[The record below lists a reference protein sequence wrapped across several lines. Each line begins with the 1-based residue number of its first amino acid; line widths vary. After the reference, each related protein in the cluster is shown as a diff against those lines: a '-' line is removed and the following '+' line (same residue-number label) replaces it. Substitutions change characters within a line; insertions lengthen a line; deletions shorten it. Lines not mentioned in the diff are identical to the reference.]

1 LNRAGFQSNA
11 QHVKRLFLF
20 VLLVI
25 SLASA
30 PGPAF
35 AGAAADCPMAMAS
48 GMSGGGIAA
57 HKDMGCCAPA
67 CAPNCALACPG
78 AVVPLPGAEIGQVRA
93 DGLLSASRPPFG
105 LPSIDP
111 GAVDPPPR
119 TTTS

>member
-1 LNRAGFQSNA
+1 MTRI
-11 QHVKRLFLF
+11 FLF
-20 VLLVI
+20 VLLVV

-48 GMSGGGIAA
+48 GMVGDGMAA

-67 CAPNCALACPG
+67 CAPDCALACPG
-78 AVVPLPGAEIGQVRA
+78 AVVPLVGAEVGQVRA
-93 DGLLSASRPPFG
+93 DGLLSATWPPCA

-111 GAVDPPPR
+111 GTVDPPPR